1 MCDFQIAHLDM
12 DYFITMTG
20 IRLHNTNCC
29 ILSKKLDVNLLSI
42 CHVAAAAAVASAAVA
57 SRLIIFGG
65 KPLDFSIYIV
75 FNKSCA
81 ASRPHKCM
89 GGPLGPPKILCS
101 LWLH

>member
-1 MCDFQIAHLDM
+1 MCDFQIAHLNV

-29 ILSKKLDVNLLSI
+29 ILSKKLEVNLLSI
-42 CHVAAAAAVASAAVA
+42 YHVVAAAVA

-81 ASRPHKCM
+81 ASRSHKCM
-89 GGPLGPPKILCS
+89 GSPLGPPKILCS